1 MRQATGETGPK
12 DPPRAADLPSA
23 SVLEW
28 AGLRIPAGRLTS
40 ALVLLAAVVALGLR
54 LEEVLRPGHLFGV
67 VQYDDSVYLG
77 AALRIVAGQLPY
89 RDFVTIQ
96 PPGLPILLVPIA
108 ALSHWIGARGAMAA
122 ARLLVPVVSAVDVML
137 LGLLVRHRGPLVAGV
152 ACFALA
158 AYPDDLLSAP
168 TVYQEPFLNLFCLVG
183 AALAFEGD
191 GLTRSGRRLWIA
203 GLAFGLGG
211 AVKVWAIFPVVVVLL
226 LLWRRPRG
234 GLALIAGAGVGF
246 LVVCAPFLLIAA
258 PAFVHQVLISQALR
272 VDVVRVPIVVRLVF
286 ITGVVITNVVQITTL
301 QRQLGLLVAGLLA
314 GFLAISFLAL
324 PTPRE
329 VGAPTPPAGWWE
341 RRRTTALE
349 RFALGSMAL
358 TLLAFMI
365 PDDFYFHYATFL
377 GPFLMLSLALA
388 VGRVLPILREV
399 AVGLSAL
406 VLLGALM
413 HALLVARGVSPAPD
427 PAAALDRL
435 IPPGACVVTD
445 NPAYLISA
453 NRYLAGPGCPPLVD
467 PYGATIDLSQGKVA
481 NGGAAS
487 SGAAVDAWRGYFER
501 AGYLLLTPA
510 SGVRI
515 PWTLALEAYV
525 ERHFRMEASSPVLVL
540 IRGTGGPSYS
550 LAALAGAP
558 S

>member
-1 MRQATGETGPK
+1 MRPAPGLAGTDDMPRAH
-12 DPPRAADLPSA
+12 DPPPAP
-23 SVLEW
+23 VLEW
-28 AGLRIPAGRLTS
+28 AGLRIPAGRLSS
-40 ALVLLAAVVALGLR
+40 ALILLAALVALGLR

-89 RDFVTIQ
+89 RDFVMIQ

-122 ARLLVPVVSAVDVML
+122 ARLLVPVVSAADVVL

-183 AALAFEGD
+183 AGLAFQGD
-191 GLTRSGRRLWIA
+191 GLTRSGRRLWLA

-211 AVKVWAIFPVVVVLL
+211 AVKVWAVFPVVVLVL

-234 GLALIAGAGVGF
+234 ALALIAGAGVGF
-246 LVVCAPFLLIAA
+246 LVVCSPFLLTSA
-258 PAFVHQVLISQALR
+258 PAFIHQVLISQALR
-272 VDVVRVPIVVRLVF
+272 VDVVRVPLVVRLVL
-286 ITGVVITNVVQITTL
+286 ITGVVITNVVQITAL
-301 QRQLGLLVAGLLA
+301 QRELGLAVAGLLA
-314 GFLAISFLAL
+314 GFLAVCFLAL

-329 VGAPTPPAGWWE
+329 AGAATPRVGWWE

-349 RFALGSMAL
+349 RFALGSLVL

-388 VGRVLPILREV
+388 VGRLLPLLREV

-427 PAAALDRL
+427 PAAALDRV

-467 PYGATIDLSQGKVA
+467 PYGATIALSQGKVA
-481 NGGAAS
+481 SGGAAHNE
-487 SGAAVDAWRGYFER
+487 AAVGAWRGYFQR
-501 AGYLLLTPA
+501 AEYLLLTPA

-515 PWTLALEAYV
+515 PWTPALESYV
-525 ERHFRMEASSPVLVL
+525 ERHFRMKASSPELILV
-540 IRGTGGPSYS
+540 RGHGGTSYS
-550 LAALAGAP
+550 LTALAGAP
-558 S
+558 P

>member
-1 MRQATGETGPK
+1 M
-12 DPPRAADLPSA
+12 
-23 SVLEW
+23 EW
-28 AGLRIPAGRLTS
+28 AGLRIPRGRLS
-40 ALVLLAAVVALGLR
+40 AALILLAALVALGLR

-96 PPGLPILLVPIA
+96 PPGLPLLLVPVA
-108 ALSHWIGARGAMAA
+108 ALSHWIGARGAMAV
-122 ARLLVPVVSAVDVML
+122 ARLLVPIVSAADVVL
-137 LGLLVRHRGPLVAGV
+137 LGLLVRHRAPLVVGV

-183 AALAFEGD
+183 AWLAFQGD
-191 GLTRSGRRLWIA
+191 GLTRSGRRLWLA

-211 AVKVWAIFPVVVVLL
+211 AVKVWAIFPVVVLVL

-246 LVVCAPFLLIAA
+246 LLVCSPFLLISAS
-258 PAFVHQVLISQALR
+258 AFVHQVLISQALR
-272 VDVVRVPIVVRLVF
+272 VDVIRVPIVVRLVL
-286 ITGVVITNVVQITTL
+286 ITGVVITNVAQITVL
-301 QRQLGLLVAGLLA
+301 QRQLGLAVASLLA
-314 GFLAISFLAL
+314 GFLAVCFLAL

-329 VGAPTPPAGWWE
+329 AGAPSPGARWWR
-341 RRRTTALE
+341 RRRTTPLE
-349 RFALGSMAL
+349 RFALGSLAL

-377 GPFLMLSLALA
+377 GPFLMLALALA
-388 VGRVLPILREV
+388 AGRVLPLLREV
-399 AVGLSAL
+399 AVGLAAL

-453 NRYLAGPGCPPLVD
+453 NRYLAGPRCPPLVD
-467 PYGATIDLSQGKVA
+467 PYGATIDLAQGRVA

-487 SGAAVDAWRGYFER
+487 SRVAVGAWRGYFGR
-501 AGYLLLTPA
+501 AEYLLLTPA
-510 SGVRI
+510 SAVRI
-515 PWTLALEAYV
+515 PWTPALESYV
-525 ERHFRMEASSPVLVL
+525 ERHFRMEANTPALVLV
-540 IRGTGGPSYS
+540 RGSGGPPYS

-558 S
+558 P

>member
-1 MRQATGETGPK
+1 M
-12 DPPRAADLPSA
+12 
-23 SVLEW
+23 EW
-28 AGLRIPAGRLTS
+28 AGLRIPAGCLSTS
-40 ALVLLAAVVALGLR
+40 LILLAAIVALGLR

-96 PPGLPILLVPIA
+96 PPGLPLLLVPIA
-108 ALSHWIGARGAMAA
+108 ALSHWVGARGAMAA
-122 ARLLVPVVSAVDVML
+122 ARLLVPIVSAADVVL

-183 AALAFEGD
+183 AGLAFDGD
-191 GLTRSGRRLWIA
+191 GLTRSGRRLWLA

-211 AVKVWAIFPVVVVLL
+211 AIKVWAIFPVVVLVL

-234 GLALIAGAGVGF
+234 ALALIAGAGVGF
-246 LVVCAPFLLIAA
+246 LLVCSPFLLISA

-272 VDVVRVPIVVRLVF
+272 VDVVRVPIVVRLVL

-301 QRQLGLLVAGLLA
+301 QRQLGLAVAGLLA
-314 GFLAISFLAL
+314 GFLAVCFLAL
-324 PTPRE
+324 PSPQE
-329 VGAPTPPAGWWE
+329 AGVPPPGVGWWG
-341 RRRTTALE
+341 RRKTTALE
-349 RFALGSMAL
+349 RFGLGSLVLILA
-358 TLLAFMI
+358 AFMI

-388 VGRVLPILREV
+388 AGRLLPLLREL
-399 AVGLSAL
+399 AVGLAAL

-435 IPPGACVVTD
+435 IPRGACVVTD

-467 PYGATIDLSQGKVA
+467 PYGATIDLSQGRVA

-487 SGAAVDAWRGYFER
+487 NGAAVSAWRGYFER

-515 PWTLALEAYV
+515 PWTPALESYV
-525 ERHFRMEASSPVLVL
+525 ERHFRMESGSPVLVL
-540 IRGTGGPSYS
+540 VRGAGGPPYS
-550 LAALAGAP
+550 LASLAGAP
-558 S
+558 P

>member
-1 MRQATGETGPK
+1 M
-12 DPPRAADLPSA
+12 
-23 SVLEW
+23 EW
-28 AGLRIPAGRLTS
+28 AGLRIPAGCLSTS
-40 ALVLLAAVVALGLR
+40 LILLAAIVALGLR

-96 PPGLPILLVPIA
+96 PPGLPLLLVPIA
-108 ALSHWIGARGAMAA
+108 ALSHWVGARGAMAA
-122 ARLLVPVVSAVDVML
+122 ARLLVPIVSAADVVL

-183 AALAFEGD
+183 AGLAFDGD
-191 GLTRSGRRLWIA
+191 GLTRSGRRLWLA

-211 AVKVWAIFPVVVVLL
+211 AIKVWAIFPVVVLVL

-234 GLALIAGAGVGF
+234 ALALIAGAGVGF
-246 LVVCAPFLLIAA
+246 LLVCSPFLLISA

-272 VDVVRVPIVVRLVF
+272 VDVVRVPIVVRLVL

-301 QRQLGLLVAGLLA
+301 QRQLGLAVAGLLA
-314 GFLAISFLAL
+314 GFLAVCFLAL
-324 PTPRE
+324 PSPQE
-329 VGAPTPPAGWWE
+329 AGVPPPGVGWWG
-341 RRRTTALE
+341 RRKTTALE
-349 RFALGSMAL
+349 RFGLGSLVLILA
-358 TLLAFMI
+358 AFMI

-388 VGRVLPILREV
+388 AGRLLPLLREL
-399 AVGLSAL
+399 AVGLAAL

-435 IPPGACVVTD
+435 IPRGACVVTD

-467 PYGATIDLSQGKVA
+467 PYGATIDLSQGRVA

-487 SGAAVDAWRGYFER
+487 SGAAVSAWRGYFER

-515 PWTLALEAYV
+515 PWTPALESYV
-525 ERHFRMEASSPVLVL
+525 ERHFRMESGSPVLVL
-540 IRGTGGPSYS
+540 VRGAGGPPYS
-550 LAALAGAP
+550 LASLAGAP
-558 S
+558 P

>member
-1 MRQATGETGPK
+1 VRPGPGATGTKAPAQAGQ
-12 DPPRAADLPSA
+12 SA
-23 SVLEW
+23 SGSVLEW
-28 AGLRIPAGRLTS
+28 AGMKIPAGPLST
-40 ALVLLAAVVALGLR
+40 ALILLAALVALGLR

-96 PPGLPILLVPIA
+96 PPGLPILLVPVA
-108 ALSHWIGARGAMAA
+108 ALAHWIGARGAMAV
-122 ARLLVPVVSAVDVML
+122 ARLLVPVVSAVDVVL

-183 AALAFEGD
+183 AGLAFQGD
-191 GLTRSGRRLWIA
+191 GLARSGRRLWLA
-203 GLAFGLGG
+203 GLVFGLGG
-211 AVKVWAIFPVVVVLL
+211 AVKLWAVFPVVVLVI

-246 LVVCAPFLLIAA
+246 LVVCSPFLLLSA

-272 VDVVRVPIVVRLVF
+272 VDVVRVPIAVRLVL
-286 ITGVVITNVVQITTL
+286 ITGVVITNVVQVTTV
-301 QRQLGLLVAGLLA
+301 QRQLGLGIAGLLA
-314 GFLAISFLAL
+314 GFLSVCFLAL
-324 PTPRE
+324 PAPR
-329 VGAPTPPAGWWE
+329 VAGAPATRVGWWE

-349 RFALGSMAL
+349 RFALGSLVL

-388 VGRVLPILREV
+388 VGRLLPLLREV

-453 NRYLAGPGCPPLVD
+453 NRYGAGPGCPPLVD
-467 PYGATIDLSQGKVA
+467 PYGATIDLSQGRVA

-487 SGAAVDAWRGYFER
+487 SGAAVAAWRGYFER
-501 AGYLLLTPA
+501 AEYLLLTPA

-515 PWTLALEAYV
+515 PWTPALESYV
-525 ERHFRMEASSPVLVL
+525 ERHFRMEAISPVLVL
-540 IRGTGGPSYS
+540 IRGGGGAAYS
-550 LAALAGAP
+550 LPALAGAP
-558 S
+558 P